1 MVHECF
7 YMPVCEK
14 GWETLLYCVPQSH
27 RWFNSF
33 LHHSRCL
40 LSAGWNR
47 ATSSAPKA
55 GNLVPHLLLR
65 EPSHKNEGGRAR
77 VCLDLCKPSPP
88 RKGGVP
94 SRVQISFLIC
104 TYEGQ
109 ELPIHGR
116 QSIKSGSQ
124 SAFYFSLCWVLF
136 PLKKKFSTCHAG
148 SPAFCTGVVMI
159 YSLKENYLFWRCQGY
174 RSQQLWA
181 YEIMTCVFSVMVN
194 YTVGKNFKIWSK
206 LFSHINLLPQENC
219 G

>member
-14 GWETLLYCVPQSH
+14 GWETLLYCVPQSR

-33 LHHSRCL
+33 LHHSRCV

-136 PLKKKFSTCHAG
+136 PLKKKIFYLSCRVTCILYWCCDDIFFEGELPVLEMSRLEESAI
-148 SPAFCTGVVMI
+148 M
-159 YSLKENYLFWRCQGY
+159 SLWDND
-174 RSQQLWA
+174 
-181 YEIMTCVFSVMVN
+181 MCV
-194 YTVGKNFKIWSK
+194 
-206 LFSHINLLPQENC
+206 
-219 G
+219 

>member
-14 GWETLLYCVPQSH
+14 GWETLLYCVPQSR

-33 LHHSRCL
+33 LHHSRCV

-88 RKGGVP
+88 RKGGVS

-136 PLKKKFSTCHAG
+136 PLKKKNFLPVMQGHLHFVLVLWWYILWRRTTCSG
-148 SPAFCTGVVMI
+148 DVKVRGV
-159 YSLKENYLFWRCQGY
+159 SNYELMR
-174 RSQQLWA
+174 
-181 YEIMTCVFSVMVN
+181 
-194 YTVGKNFKIWSK
+194 
-206 LFSHINLLPQENC
+206 
-219 G
+219 